1 MNIIAALLGGVLAV
15 LSAGILLYVSLATG
29 LGPWLAPTL
38 ALIAGGVLC
47 LFSHN
52 SKRQAVIYAQAVGS
66 TGGSIAVAI
75 GFALPT
81 FYFLQPT
88 TFNKLLASPFSF
100 ALTLGSVVLAAGL
113 WGIAIAHQQAPQ
125 LLADSSLR
133 FPVSAAIT
141 AALNSTASRI
151 SSWLLFGGISSSM
164 MVCWLRDGMRRIATI
179 APTWYLGNSLF
190 GTILPLQLLP
200 VAWAIGFLAGLPIAL
215 PLLIGMI
222 SKYAVVM
229 PLNTLTAL
237 SYTDFTFAFCSG
249 IVLGQTVQS
258 LLPMPRLFL
267 QRAREWWLNT
277 SLGFSG
283 QLSEQRSA
291 TSERRSSVIDKS
303 LLLPALLTVIVLT
316 ALSFPV
322 AAQLLLLILSYLFTQ
337 HLSHFACRTGLGTY
351 GRYMTFAMVPIM
363 LCTAVNEWHI
373 TLICVF
379 VGVAGA
385 TAVDMLFSYKVA
397 VDNGLAYE
405 RIREAQIIGLIVTAL
420 TIGIL
425 FWLLCSQF
433 QLGGS
438 ELVAHR
444 AQGRALLLHSFSFDV
459 PVLLYGAL
467 FGCLLKLVRINP
479 ILAFGGLIMPNAIT
493 LGLVLGAGLR
503 ALTRTPDYYAP
514 FWSGVFAGDALWVL
528 ARLFF

>member
-1 MNIIAALLGGVLAV
+1 MNIVAVIVGSV
-15 LSAGILLYVSLATG
+15 LSVLSTGILLYVSLATG

-38 ALIAGGVLC
+38 VLIAGGVLC
-47 LFSHN
+47 VFSHN
-52 SKRQAVIYAQAVGS
+52 STRQAVIYAQAIAS
-66 TGGSIAVAI
+66 TGGSIAVAV

-88 TFNKLLASPFSF
+88 AFTKLLASPLSF
-100 ALTLGSVVLAAGL
+100 ALILGSIVLAAGL

-125 LLADSSLR
+125 LLADTSLR

-141 AALNSTASRI
+141 AALNSTASYL
-151 SSWLLFGGISSSM
+151 SSLLLFGGISSSM
-164 MVCWLRDGMRRIATI
+164 IVCGVRDGMRRLTATT
-179 APTWYLGNSLF
+179 PTWYLGNSLF

-200 VAWAIGFLAGLPIAL
+200 VAWSIGFLAGLPIAL

-222 SKYAVVM
+222 SKYAVVT
-229 PLNTLTAL
+229 PLNALTTL
-237 SYTDFTFAFCSG
+237 SYLDFTFAFCSG

-258 LLPMPRLFL
+258 LLPMPRLLL
-267 QRAREWWLNT
+267 QRAREWWCNRASSFADKT
-277 SLGFSG
+277 VIF
-283 QLSEQRSA
+283 
-291 TSERRSSVIDKS
+291 ERGPSFIDKS

-316 ALSFPV
+316 ALSLPV

-363 LCTAVNEWHI
+363 LCTAVSEWHI

-405 RIREAQIIGLIVTAL
+405 RIREAQIIGLIITAL
-420 TIGIL
+420 TIGLL

-433 QLGGS
+433 PLGGS

-444 AQGRALLLHSFSFDV
+444 AHGRALLLHSFSFDV

-467 FGCLLKLVRINP
+467 FGGVLRFLRINP

-493 LGLVLGAGLR
+493 IGLVLGASVR
-503 ALTRTPDYYAP
+503 AATRTPDQYAP

-528 ARLFF
+528 TQLFF